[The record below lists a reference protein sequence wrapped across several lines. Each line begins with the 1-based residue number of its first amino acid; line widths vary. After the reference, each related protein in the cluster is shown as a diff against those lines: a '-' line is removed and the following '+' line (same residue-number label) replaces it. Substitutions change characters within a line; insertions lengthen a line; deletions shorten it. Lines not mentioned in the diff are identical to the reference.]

1 MVLILSRLKS
11 GLLAPEQ
18 RRNLDCSSEEKD
30 KTKTLRSEAQVSNFR
45 SVRAQGHIFVMKA

>member
-45 SVRAQGHIFVMKA
+45 SVRAQGHIFAMKA